1 MNEGEAR
8 SEIFRRATPTRQVVS
23 LAKARLLSDKTP
35 YAFLGREFLRQFA
48 EDQGYGQP
56 EHVQLNPRADSE
68 PDIARAAGFLR
79 CTLAGAQALWELINA
94 GRFMFDGTV
103 RKETPSQSWT
113 TVLANSGGNTASW
126 SFEEANYALPDHIFR
141 SPLSGHADF
150 ESILDPDIFAL
161 EAGVA
166 GAHSEVIEALQDA
179 VRCLRAELYRPAI
192 VMLGKAMEGAWIEL
206 GIALGRATSDDAMRS
221 SILKLMSD
229 EDQSIAKKID
239 RVLKFY
245 DRRDLFADIAT
256 SSGIRP
262 RELRNVFVWSDVLRE
277 ARNAIHF
284 GTNPAAAN
292 TYEKAVVLFLEG
304 SNSFAKMYQIK
315 KAADERASAT

>member
-1 MNEGEAR
+1 
-8 SEIFRRATPTRQVVS
+8 
-23 LAKARLLSDKTP
+23 
-35 YAFLGREFLRQFA
+35 
-48 EDQGYGQP
+48 
-56 EHVQLNPRADSE
+56 
-68 PDIARAAGFLR
+68 
-79 CTLAGAQALWELINA
+79 
-94 GRFMFDGTV
+94 
-103 RKETPSQSWT
+103 
-113 TVLANSGGNTASW
+113 
-126 SFEEANYALPDHIFR
+126 
-141 SPLSGHADF
+141 
-150 ESILDPDIFAL
+150 
-161 EAGVA
+161 
-166 GAHSEVIEALQDA
+166 
-179 VRCLRAELYRPAI
+179 
-192 VMLGKAMEGAWIEL
+192 MLGKAMEGAWIEL